1 MFTWPSRHDELLY
14 WSCLRIALGIRRRRR
29 RSQTEKP
36 VCSLLSARRRV
47 IADARSWGSSILVRF
62 NHGWSW
68 KRPPFWR
75 ALAHASGSKGLSPL
89 PYLVTVRLV
98 IARCQV
104 DYTGRLTAHL
114 PMAIRLI
121 LIKSDGSV
129 SIHADDRAYKPLNWM
144 SPPCSLV
151 ELGPPSAGQA
161 SALNGEPLSALWEVR
176 GRDGDTLQIWLAQVF
191 HDSSH
196 DLGVDPGLQKDGV
209 EAHLQALLAEH
220 PEALAP
226 GLSLVRREHPTPIG
240 PVDLLCRDAAG
251 AYVAVEIKRR
261 GQIDGAN
268 PSIPA
273 AKYWAVEVKRVAGLD
288 AVEQLTRYVELLN
301 RDTLLA
307 PVGGILAAQTI
318 KPQARTLADDRG
330 LRCVAL
336 DYDAL
341 RGIDPTTP
349 RLF

>member
-1 MFTWPSRHDELLY
+1 
-14 WSCLRIALGIRRRRR
+14 
-29 RSQTEKP
+29 
-36 VCSLLSARRRV
+36 
-47 IADARSWGSSILVRF
+47 
-62 NHGWSW
+62 
-68 KRPPFWR
+68 
-75 ALAHASGSKGLSPL
+75 
-89 PYLVTVRLV
+89 VRLV

-114 PMAIRLI
+114 PMATRLI

-151 ELGPPSAGQA
+151 ELDVPDHHSVPGAES
-161 SALNGEPLSALWEVR
+161 LSALWEVR
-176 GRDGDTLQIWLAQVF
+176 GRDGDTLQIWLAEVY

-196 DLGVDPGLQKDGV
+196 ELGVDPGLQKDGV

-261 GQIDGAN
+261 GEIDGAK
-268 PSIPA
+268 SRQPA
-273 AKYWAVEVKRVAGLD
+273 ARHWAVEVKRVAGLD

-301 RDTLLA
+301 RDPLLA
-307 PVGGILAAQTI
+307 PVGGILSAQTI
-318 KPQARTLADDRG
+318 KPQARTLAEDRG
-330 LRCVAL
+330 LRCVVVN
-336 DYDAL
+336 YDAL
-341 RGIDPTTP
+341 RGLDSNELT
-349 RLF
+349 LF